1 MNPYDAPTYHMAC
14 EQFDQ
19 AADFLDLPKDL
30 RNRIKLPKRTLIAN
44 IPIQHDDGSVR
55 NYLGCRVQHHMAF
68 GPTKG
73 GIRYHPD
80 VTVGEVAALAMWM
93 SWKCSLVGLPY
104 GGAKGGVACD
114 PKKLSKGE
122 LERIT
127 RRFTQELIPIIGPYV
142 DIPAPDVGTN
152 AQVMAWFMDTYS
164 VHSGFS
170 TPGVV
175 TGKPIEIG
183 GSLGRTEA
191 TGRGV
196 GYLTNR
202 AFDTLKIDASKA
214 TAVIEGFGNVGVHA
228 AFALAL
234 HGTKITAVSDSG
246 GAIYNKNGLHLDDLV
261 THKAKTGSV
270 VGFKGSDQIKPGDIL
285 TLPCD
290 ALIPAALERSITE
303 KNAPNLKCR
312 IIAEGANG
320 PTTPEADRIIAK
332 SDILLIPDILAN
344 SGGVVVSYFEWVQD
358 LQNFFWSEAE
368 VNDKLYRILEK
379 AFVHVTQFAKTSQI
393 GMRTAAMALGVQKVA
408 KAAALRGLF
417 P

>member
-1 MNPYDAPTYHMAC
+1 MNPYDSPTYNMAC
-14 EQFDQ
+14 EQFEQ
-19 AADFLDLPKDL
+19 AANFLDLPEEIRK
-30 RNRIKLPKRTLIAN
+30 RIKSPKRALIVN
-44 IPIQHDDGSVR
+44 IPVRHDDGSVR
-55 NYLGCRVQHHMAF
+55 NYHGCRVQHHLAF

-80 VTVGEVAALAMWM
+80 ATLGEVAALAMWM
-93 SWKCSLVGLPY
+93 SWKCALVGLPY

-122 LERIT
+122 LERLT
-127 RRFTQELIPIIGPYV
+127 RRYTQELIPIIGPYI
-142 DIPAPDVGTN
+142 DIPAPDMGTD
-152 AQVMAWFMDTYS
+152 AQVMAWIMDTYS
-164 VHSGFS
+164 VHMGYS

-196 GYLTNR
+196 GYLINR
-202 AFDTLKIDASKA
+202 AFDLLKIDAAKA
-214 TAVIEGFGNVGVHA
+214 TAVVQGFGNVGEHA

-234 HGTKITAVSDSG
+234 HGTKIIAVSDSS
-246 GAIYNKNGLHLDDLV
+246 GAVYNKAGLHLDDLV
-261 THKAKTGSV
+261 IHKADHGTV
-270 VGFKGSDQIKPGDIL
+270 AGFKGADAIKPEEIVA
-285 TLPCD
+285 LPCD
-290 ALIPAALERSITE
+290 VLVPAALEREITE
-303 KNAPNLKCR
+303 KNAARLKCR
-312 IIAEGANG
+312 VLAEGANG
-320 PTTPEADRIIAK
+320 PTTPEADRILAN
-332 SDILLIPDILAN
+332 SDVFVLPDILCN

-379 AFVHVTQFAKTSQI
+379 AFVHVTQFAKTSQVP
-393 GMRTAAMALGVQKVA
+393 MRTAAMALGVSKVA
-408 KAAALRGLF
+408 KAAAQRGLF